1 MLFQK
6 YWEKNWMMLK
16 TNNSFRL
23 GYKVKHINGDTIYRI
38 CTMNPKF
45 IVAVDK
51 DGNTKTDY
59 AKKFEKVD
67 QEIQLGVILVVMT
80 IIVFLCL
87 FVILIPIMIDQVED
101 LGKNFWAARIAWRE
115 GKEKYRK
122 YIESH
127 K

>member
-6 YWEKNWMMLK
+6 YWEKNRMILK

-23 GYKVKHINGDTIYRI
+23 GDKVKHINGDTIYRI
-38 CTMNPKF
+38 RTMNPKF
-45 IVAVDK
+45 IIAVDK

-67 QEIQLGVILVVMT
+67 QEIQLGAILVVMT
-80 IIVFLCL
+80 IIIFLCL
-87 FVILIPIMIDQVED
+87 FMILIPIMIDQIED
-101 LGKNFWAARIAWRE
+101 LSKNFWAARIAWRE
-115 GKEKYRK
+115 GKEKYMK

>member
-6 YWEKNWMMLK
+6 YWEKSWMMLK

-23 GYKVKHINGDTIYRI
+23 GDKVKHINGDTIYRI
-38 CTMNPKF
+38 RTMNTKF
-45 IVAVDK
+45 IIAVDK

-67 QEIQLGVILVVMT
+67 QEIQLGAILVVMT
-80 IIVFLCL
+80 IILFLCL
-87 FVILIPIMIDQVED
+87 FMILIPIMIDQIED

-115 GKEKYRK
+115 GKEKYMK